1 MVPTGVSR
9 ERKRTRAAPSDR
21 SPSRWQRARSPLSTG
36 CPGPFHAQP
45 PSSRICAAGPC
56 GPDEPVGPA
65 REPGAGL
72 SSNIPRIAAM
82 STTNLGLDAT
92 QRKSSA
98 TLRSQLME
106 MFAAR
111 RDRRESTA
119 GLLGPPAVICRF
131 CPVRAAVII
140 GSPRKFGPWPTC
152 TPWFRGMDHPTWR
165 HDPDAPVS
173 AADAALPLRR

>member
-72 SSNIPRIAAM
+72 
-82 STTNLGLDAT
+82 
-92 QRKSSA
+92 
-98 TLRSQLME
+98 
-106 MFAAR
+106 
-111 RDRRESTA
+111 
-119 GLLGPPAVICRF
+119 
-131 CPVRAAVII
+131 
-140 GSPRKFGPWPTC
+140 
-152 TPWFRGMDHPTWR
+152 
-165 HDPDAPVS
+165 
-173 AADAALPLRR
+173 